1 MCLCLYKHT
10 RPVAFNHFTLQ
21 DKETKRFKKYIE
33 RSVNKIRTLNVSQF
47 EIFIFYVKELKSFDS
62 LKNTGQNYIFALFI
76 F

>member
-10 RPVAFNHFTLQ
+10 RPVTFNHFTLE